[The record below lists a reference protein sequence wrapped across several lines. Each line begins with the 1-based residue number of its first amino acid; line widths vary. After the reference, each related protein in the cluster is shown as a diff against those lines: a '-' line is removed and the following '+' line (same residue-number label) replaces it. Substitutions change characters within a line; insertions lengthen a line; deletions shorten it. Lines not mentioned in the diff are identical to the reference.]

1 MLPDPF
7 PQASSLPPTYE
18 PSPSTPRLSLRP
30 AGSRSGILDG
40 AWWPRSR
47 DPQRELPGLVATL
60 TNRLGVVLRVSLA
73 LEAWDDI
80 PPAVTVDGRTVRV
93 GRFRGADH
101 SLGVTVEH
109 RDQFTLLVVPPRTD
123 GAVAAMAMTMAV
135 QTASYA
141 TAEEVLAASGTGRRL
156 VLVPALPV
164 VRGDQERDRETGR
177 GTRAA
182 GPDRWT
188 PNTKE
193 IAVVDERL
201 TGTTDII
208 EQLRLG
214 TGFTDSDRVMIASR
228 LAPLAARLRSF
239 RDQAVE
245 LELSVKD
252 RSGTDPRVTLEC
264 WIPSHAR
271 LVATSKAPDLQ
282 SALAEVRDDLS
293 RQLDDVKG
301 RRESRNRPH
310 TPSAPTRHPRVE
322 EAGPA
327 E

>member
-1 MLPDPF
+1 
-7 PQASSLPPTYE
+7 
-18 PSPSTPRLSLRP
+18 
-30 AGSRSGILDG
+30 
-40 AWWPRSR
+40 
-47 DPQRELPGLVATL
+47 LVAAL

-80 PPAVTVDGRTVRV
+80 PRAVTVDGRTVQV

-123 GAVAAMAMTMAV
+123 EAAAVMAMTRAV
-135 QTASYA
+135 QAAGYA

-164 VRGDQERDRETGR
+164 VRGDQERDRDQTAA
-177 GTRAA
+177 RAA
-182 GPDRWT
+182 GPDTWT
-188 PNTKE
+188 TNTKE

-228 LAPLAARLRSF
+228 LAPLAVRLRSF

-264 WIPSHAR
+264 WIASHAR

-282 SALAEVRDDLS
+282 SALTEVRDDLS
-293 RQLDDVKG
+293 RQIDDVKG

-310 TPSAPTRHPRVE
+310 APSAPTRNPRVE